1 MTTWLFQE
9 ILKMRLSFIEKRMYQ
24 LRWRIIAK
32 YYRRDL
38 NFELNIMVSL

>member
-24 LRWRIIAK
+24 LCKVLQEGYELLAQ
-32 YYRRDL
+32 YYG
-38 NFELNIMVSL
+38 